1 MEPWLKPEPKAPE
14 EEVGMVLYLHLDLKK
29 RLIQIS
35 DSIQKKYYN
44 LKVEKILKG
53 CLDLITSSLHSVK
66 IQSMDGNFT

>member
-1 MEPWLKPEPKAPE
+1 MEPWPKPEPKAL
-14 EEVGMVLYLHLDLKK
+14 EEVGMVLYLHLDFKK

-53 CLDLITSSLHSVK
+53 CLDLIT
-66 IQSMDGNFT
+66 FTMGSNPSNLLKPFLL

>member
-53 CLDLITSSLHSVK
+53 CLDLITSPLHSVK